1 MVLKELFWYTEPTFR
16 QLLASSPSCAGSDI
30 LLLLLVGRVINI
42 SNASKLTYII
52 VLIKVVCF
60 LVRRTL

>member
-30 LLLLLVGRVINI
+30 LLLLVGRVINI